1 VETVGES
8 WRGPALGLLP
18 DRVYAELQVPVEPG
32 DVWIA
37 YTDGFPEAANARDEM
52 FGASRVREQLAR
64 ATGVVQESGG
74 RIVQEVL
81 SFLGDQPQ
89 SDDMCLIG
97 WGRLLAKEDTAMP
110 TDELSAVHGN
120 VTTMMRPG

>member
-1 VETVGES
+1 
-8 WRGPALGLLP
+8 
-18 DRVYAELQVPVEPG
+18 
-32 DVWIA
+32 
-37 YTDGFPEAANARDEM
+37 
-52 FGASRVREQLAR
+52 VREQLAR